1 MARGLPQVS
10 EAARLRGV
18 PPRRSTER
26 ACARRG
32 RRERRRPGAQ
42 VTHPLGNNRA
52 DKLRGARRSQ
62 ARVCGPDVPGGGS
75 PGWRRERPT
84 RVRARQTPARPPPP
98 PTRAAPARTRGTMRR
113 ARRLPGPPERR
124 APSAAQADRRCPGP
138 GPRGSRLR
146 PAAARRNLDAAPGL
160 RALQRDPSSARPA
173 RRPRLPAARALH
185 PTSPIKVHFGRERG
199 LRLFPPPLRYPSRR
213 RRLGGLGPARALGS
227 ARGSGRSRAW
237 PPVAPPGGLAVPPI
251 ELVGLLRRTF
261 FFFR

>member
-1 MARGLPQVS
+1 M
-10 EAARLRGV
+10 
-18 PPRRSTER
+18 
-26 ACARRG
+26 
-32 RRERRRPGAQ
+32 
-42 VTHPLGNNRA
+42 THPLGNNRA

-146 PAAARRNLDAAPGL
+146 PAAARRNLDAAPG
-160 RALQRDPSSARPA
+160 SAPYKGTRV
-173 RRPRLPAARALH
+173 PRVPPAARGYLPPGLCIQPPRLKFTLAGSAGSGFFRPLSAT
-185 PTSPIKVHFGRERG
+185 PRAAGGSVASGPRER
-199 LRLFPPPLRYPSRR
+199 
-213 RRLGGLGPARALGS
+213 LGPRAARAALGLGRPWLPRAGW
-227 ARGSGRSRAW
+227 RSPR
-237 PPVAPPGGLAVPPI
+237 
-251 ELVGLLRRTF
+251 
-261 FFFR
+261 